1 MPTPD
6 TDHGGVSRPTDLVLP
21 GPDASYA
28 SCVFSCSLSQIC
40 HDADTS
46 QGLYCTFSTS
56 CGSCGHLS
64 YFSTS
69 SISCVYPYPN
79 NIYVLPWR
87 EGAHSSLLVSR
98 QVGIHVLTCI
108 VFMSYSLLLV
118 SRQIAT
124 LTLSLCIKPRFHENP
139 CQRPSLRTR

>member
-1 MPTPD
+1 MTTMPTPD
-6 TDHGGVSRPTDLVLP
+6 TCPGGVSRPSDLVLP
-21 GPDASYA
+21 GPDASFA

-69 SISCVYPYPN
+69 SISCIYPYPN

-87 EGAHSSLLVSR
+87 EGAHSSLIVSR

-108 VFMSYSLLLV
+108 VFMSYSLLLG

-124 LTLSLCIKPRFHENP
+124 LTLSLCIKPTFHENP
-139 CQRPSLRTR
+139 CQRR